1 MKENLNRQRLAIR
14 SSTSRTEAEVL
25 SALIEQYA
33 LNDSQRKAALEQA
46 ISMVLSLRSAGK
58 PALMEIFLAEY
69 GLSTDEGVAL
79 MCLAEALLR
88 VPDSATIDR
97 LIEDKLVSS
106 SWHEHVGESPS
117 MLVNTA
123 TYELIVT
130 SKILSKPT
138 QKSIVSL
145 VRESIKRLG
154 VPVVRSAV
162 KRAMKEMGHQLSLIH
177 I

>member
-1 MKENLNRQRLAIR
+1 MNENLNRQRQAIR

-123 TYELIVT
+123 TYGLIVT

-145 VRESIKRLG
+145 VSCLLYTSPSPRDLSTSRM
-154 VPVVRSAV
+154 PSSA
-162 KRAMKEMGHQLSLIH
+162 
-177 I
+177 